1 MVKKIFYVIIIISL
15 LISLI
20 PCYAYAVKDNEDN
33 PPLPPFIKG
42 GMGGLSEALT
52 LEECISLALKNNDSL
67 RASLSDLDIHK
78 YETKKSYSEL
88 FPKISLSVQ
97 YALSNKAPSFIIE
110 KDTFSAGIPASNVE
124 LPAGEESTYA
134 YTLSMKQPIFT
145 GGYLTNT
152 YESAGMQEKASEMRT
167 KGAGDEVVMKVKS
180 VYYDLLKTLK
190 VKEIQRQIIK
200 EKEERLRL
208 AEEHQKEG
216 IINKEE
222 VLLVKADI
230 SKQKFDLFKT
240 ENEFNVKE
248 ETLKNLTGIA
258 PDTEISLADRLEN
271 KKLFIGLTESKDI
284 AIKNRKDLSAFQYT
298 IKNAEK
304 EIAIAESSFY
314 PKSFIVGSYT
324 RQRETPLSVP
334 DLWTLMLTINWDIFE
349 WGKTKFD
356 VNRAK
361 AKYEKLNRE
370 YDSLKKDAMLKV
382 EKKWFKIKEAEQGIN
397 VSRDKLIHAEERYKN
412 ASLKYREGLIKTA
425 ELLEAETYIVQSRNE
440 YISGIYDLN
449 IAMAEFEF
457 SISSNIYLFVTKEE
471 IYEPAAWITEI
482 DVKEPITVKTDKA
495 VKDEIFMQ
503 QPLES
508 KEIQGGSTIKTGETT
523 NAQTQVMEQEK
534 IKHLELSYAKATQS
548 IPPDKYGI
556 QVGAFKHA
564 DLANELLGK
573 LKTHYP
579 HAYIQV
585 VNNFNKVRI
594 PHIKSKEQG
603 TQTIR
608 QIKEEFK
615 LEAILYETSSNLS
628 GKNKSY

>member
-1 MVKKIFYVIIIISL
+1 MVKKIFYVTIIISL

-33 PPLPPFIKG
+33 PPIPPLLKG
-42 GMGGLSEALT
+42 GKGGLSEALT

-97 YALSNKAPSFIIE
+97 HALSNKAPSFIIE
-110 KDTFSAGIPASNVE
+110 KNTFSAGIPASNVE

-134 YTLSMKQPIFT
+134 YTLSIRQPIFT

-152 YESAGMQEKASEMRT
+152 YRSAGMQEKASEMRT

-180 VYYDLLKTLK
+180 VYYDLLKALK
-190 VKEIQRQIIK
+190 VKEIQRQIIR
-200 EKEERLRL
+200 EKKERLRV

-216 IINKEE
+216 IINIEE
-222 VLLVKADI
+222 VLLARADI
-230 SKQKFDLFKT
+230 AKQQFDLFKT
-240 ENEFNVKE
+240 ENEFNIKE
-248 ETLKNLTGIA
+248 GTLKNLTGIA
-258 PDTEISLADRLEN
+258 PDAEISLADRLEN
-271 KKLFIGLTESKDI
+271 KKLLIGLIESKDI

-324 RQRETPLSVP
+324 RQRETPLSTP

-370 YDSLKKDAMLKV
+370 YDSLKKDAMLEV

-412 ASLKYREGLIKTA
+412 TSLKYREGLIKTA

-457 SISSNIYLFVTKEE
+457 SISSNIYPFVTKEE
-471 IYEPAAWITEI
+471 IYEPAAWIMEI
-482 DVKEPITVKTDKA
+482 DVKEPITIKTDKA

-503 QPLES
+503 QP
-508 KEIQGGSTIKTGETT
+508 TP
-523 NAQTQVMEQEK
+523 
-534 IKHLELSYAKATQS
+534 S

-564 DLANELLGK
+564 DSANKLLGK

-579 HAYIQV
+579 HAYIQA
-585 VNNFNKVRI
+585 VNNFLKVRI

-603 TQTIR
+603 TQIIR

-615 LEAILYETSSNLS
+615 LEAMLYENLS
-628 GKNKSY
+628 DKNKSY

>member
-1 MVKKIFYVIIIISL
+1 MVKKIFHVIIIIFL
-15 LISLI
+15 LFGLI
-20 PCYAYAVKDNEDN
+20 RYHAHA
-33 PPLPPFIKG
+33 IQ
-42 GMGGLSEALT
+42 ALT

-88 FPKISLSVQ
+88 FPKLSLSVQ
-97 YALSNKAPSFIIE
+97 YTLSNKAPSFIIE
-110 KDTFSAGIPASNVE
+110 KDTFSAGTPASNVE

-134 YTLSMKQPIFT
+134 YTLSIRQPIFT

-152 YESAGMQEKASEMRT
+152 YRSAGMQEKASEMLT
-167 KGAGDEVVMKVKS
+167 KGVGDEVVMKVKS
-180 VYYDLLKTLK
+180 VYYDLLKALK
-190 VKEIQRQIIK
+190 VKEIQKQIIR
-200 EKEERLRL
+200 EKEERLRV

-222 VLLVKADI
+222 VLMVKADI
-230 SKQKFDLFKT
+230 AKQKFDLFKT
-240 ENEFNVKE
+240 ENEFNIKE
-248 ETLKNLTGIA
+248 ETLKNLTGIS
-258 PDTEISLADRLEN
+258 PDSEISLADRLEN
-271 KKLFIGLTESKDI
+271 KKLLIGLTESKDI

-304 EIAIAESSFY
+304 EIAIAESNFY

-361 AKYEKLNRE
+361 AKYEKSNRE
-370 YDSLKKDAMLKV
+370 YDSFKKDAMIDV
-382 EKKWFKIKEAEQGIN
+382 EKKWFEIKEAEQGIN
-397 VSRDKLIHAEERYKN
+397 VSRDKFIHAEERYKN
-412 ASLKYREGLIKTA
+412 TSLKYREGLIKTA

-440 YISGIYDLN
+440 YISSIYDLN

-457 SISSNIYLFVTKEE
+457 SISSNIDPFVTKEE
-471 IYEPAAWITEI
+471 IYEPAPRITEI
-482 DVKEPITVKTDKA
+482 DVKEPITIKIDKT
-495 VKDEIFMQ
+495 VKDEISMQ
-503 QPLES
+503 KPSES
-508 KEIQGGSTIKTGETT
+508 KEIKGGNTIKTGE
-523 NAQTQVMEQEK
+523 AIDIQTSITEQEK
-534 IKHLELSYAKATQS
+534 IKHSGLSHTKTNQS
-548 IPPDKYGI
+548 VPPDKYGI
-556 QVGAFKHA
+556 QVAAFKHA

-573 LKTHYP
+573 LKTLFP
-579 HAYIQV
+579 HAYIEV

-603 TQTIR
+603 TQIIK

>member
-1 MVKKIFYVIIIISL
+1 MVKKTFHVIIIIFL
-15 LISLI
+15 LFGLI
-20 PCYAYAVKDNEDN
+20 RYHAHA
-33 PPLPPFIKG
+33 IQ
-42 GMGGLSEALT
+42 ALT

-88 FPKISLSVQ
+88 FPKLSLSVQ
-97 YALSNKAPSFIIE
+97 YTLSNKAPLFIIE
-110 KDTFSAGIPASNVE
+110 KDTFSAGTPASNVE

-134 YTLSMKQPIFT
+134 YTLSIRQPIFT

-152 YESAGMQEKASEMRT
+152 YRSSGMQEKASEMLT
-167 KGAGDEVVMKVKS
+167 KGVGDEVVMKVKS
-180 VYYDLLKTLK
+180 VYYDLLKALK
-190 VKEIQRQIIK
+190 VKEIQKQIIR
-200 EKEERLRL
+200 EKEERLRV

-230 SKQKFDLFKT
+230 AKQKFDLFKT
-240 ENEFNVKE
+240 ENEFNIKE
-248 ETLKNLTGIA
+248 ETLKNLTGIEPNA
-258 PDTEISLADRLEN
+258 EISLADRLEN
-271 KKLFIGLTESKDI
+271 KKLLIGLTESKDI

-304 EIAIAESSFY
+304 EIAISESNFY

-324 RQRETPLSVP
+324 RQRETPLSAP

-370 YDSLKKDAMLKV
+370 YDSLKKDAMLDV
-382 EKKWFKIKEAEQGIN
+382 EKKWFEIKEAEQGIN
-397 VSRDKLIHAEERYKN
+397 VSRDKFIHAEERYKN
-412 ASLKYREGLIKTA
+412 TSLKYREGLIKTA

-440 YISGIYDLN
+440 YISSIYDLN

-457 SISSNIYLFVTKEE
+457 SISSNIDPFVTKEE
-471 IYEPAAWITEI
+471 IYEPAPRITEI
-482 DVKEPITVKTDKA
+482 DVKEPITIKIDKA
-495 VKDEIFMQ
+495 VKDEISMQ
-503 QPLES
+503 KPSES
-508 KEIQGGSTIKTGETT
+508 KEIQGGNTIKTGE
-523 NAQTQVMEQEK
+523 AIDIQTSITEQEK
-534 IKHLELSYAKATQS
+534 IKHSGLSHTKTNQS
-548 IPPDKYGI
+548 VPPDKYGI

-573 LKTHYP
+573 LKTLFP
-579 HAYIQV
+579 HAYIEV

-603 TQTIR
+603 TQIIK